1 MQTTTITGVKVP
13 KYVTPSVATWRRW
26 EKLGAIKAV
35 RTVGNQ
41 RRYIIEEAEKQKP
54 IVCYTRVSTH
64 SQKDDLIRQAEFL
77 RSAYP
82 TA

>member
-41 RRYIIEEAEKQKP
+41 RRYIIEEAEKQK
-54 IVCYTRVSTH
+54 
-64 SQKDDLIRQAEFL
+64 IRGRDKPHGLPLPFKTVLETFT
-77 RSAYP
+77 SY
-82 TA
+82 